1 MFTPTQIVVLAP
13 EPRRRPQNEDADGR
27 VIAVQVEADERLLLT
42 VVEAARRIGVSRAL
56 MYELLGSGQIE
67 SIHIGR
73 LRKVPVGALA
83 EYIEKLK
90 HSVPE
95 GPRR

>member
-1 MFTPTQIVVLAP
+1 MSTATQVVVLAT
-13 EPRRRPQNEDADGR
+13 EPRRRPRHEDADAR
-27 VIAVQVEADERLLLT
+27 VIAVQVESDERLLLT

-83 EYIEKLK
+83 DYVGRLREQKA
-90 HSVPE
+90 P
-95 GPRR
+95 G